1 MILKNLS
8 FIHSCNF
15 DLTDF
20 LKQQNFHYDLVL
32 FKRRPQNKKKMKLLS
47 KNHCSLHRNAF
58 SQNVALISSES
69 KSRGSKLQFLRNSFT
84 PAEREGED
92 TMNFHHYLV
101 MFHKKT
107 RAN

>member
-32 FKRRPQNKKKMKLLS
+32 FKRRPQNKKKNETVEQKSLLPS
-47 KNHCSLHRNAF
+47 
-58 SQNVALISSES
+58 
-69 KSRGSKLQFLRNSFT
+69 
-84 PAEREGED
+84 
-92 TMNFHHYLV
+92 
-101 MFHKKT
+101 
-107 RAN
+107 